1 MKPASVTLIKQELS
15 RLPQKELLQ
24 ICLRLARFRNENK
37 ELMSFLLFETGNE
50 EDFLRSVKHEIAQSF
65 SEINPSSSYYIRKSI
80 RKILRTINKYIRFS
94 GSKQFEVELRLFFCR
109 TMKSAGMLLPEV
121 TSIVN
126 LYAGQLE
133 KIRKLLPLLH
143 EDLRH
148 DYQEELK
155 LL

>member
-1 MKPASVTLIKQELS
+1 MKPASVTLIRQELN
-15 RLPQKELLQ
+15 RLPQKELVQ
-24 ICLRLARFRNENK
+24 ICLRLARYRNENK
-37 ELMSFLLFETGNE
+37 ELMSYLLFETGDE
-50 EDFLRSVKHEIAQSF
+50 EGFLRSVKHEITQSF
-65 SEINPSSSYYIRKSI
+65 SEINTASSYYIRKSI
-80 RKILRTINKYIRFS
+80 RKILRTVNKYIRFS
-94 GSKQFEVELRLFFCR
+94 GSKQFEVEMRLFFCR
-109 TMKSAGMLLPEV
+109 TMKNTGLMLPEV

-133 KIRKLLPLLH
+133 KVRKLLPSLH

>member
-109 TMKSAGMLLPEV
+109 TMKSTGMLLPEI

>member
-1 MKPASVTLIKQELS
+1 MKPASVKLIREELNC
-15 RLPQKELLQ
+15 LPQKELVQ
-24 ICLRLARFRNENK
+24 VCLHLARYRNENK
-37 ELMSFLLFETGNE
+37 ELLSYLLFETGNE
-50 EDFLRSVKHEIAQSF
+50 TEYLQSVKQEITQTF
-65 SEINPSSSYYIRKSI
+65 SEINPDSSYYIRKSI
-80 RKILRTINKYIRFS
+80 RKILRTVNKYIRFT
-94 GSKQFEVELRLFFCR
+94 GSKQSEVELRLFFCR
-109 TMKSAGMLLPEV
+109 TMKNTGMLLPEV

-133 KIRKLLPLLH
+133 KVRKLLPSLH

>member
-65 SEINPSSSYYIRKSI
+65 SDINPSSSYYIRKSI

>member
-37 ELMSFLLFETGNE
+37 ELMSYLLFETGDE
-50 EDFLRSVKHEIAQSF
+50 EGFLRSVKHEITQSF

-109 TMKSAGMLLPEV
+109 TMKSTGMLLPEV